1 LASTPQARPNCREGG
16 RGKKPKSGL
25 ADDGVTTTGDVAL
38 DTRRCAR
45 LLAPLGALV
54 FGAALGTGCEHA
66 SAANTVKASPTQN
79 APNTSGATTPAAAAK
94 VEANAGKRREP
105 KPAGAGQVVSVPA
118 GTVWLGSVPGTV
130 NRDPSREADH
140 VAFELPAFSIDR
152 LPYPNDPALP
162 PLTNVTRD
170 EAAGKCSEVG
180 KRLCT
185 EQEWERACEGDDD
198 AEFPMGAIWQAAT
211 CDSDRVAC
219 DSQLGVS
226 ELGLLAREWT
236 ASEAPSGIGVSTRTA
251 VTRGSTRDALGSEHR
266 CSARNAATPDSR
278 SDSIGFRCC
287 QGEAT
292 ASAYP
297 TDEPRPLVVP
307 LELSTEGQREVLKSV
322 PALAEHAESFTP
334 MSGTDTAR
342 ALARGGRGADNLT
355 WWTLAPSAFTW
366 SPMTG
371 EQILVMTGH
380 VKDGGVLL
388 AALYPH
394 EGKYLH
400 GASTLLY
407 ERDSS
412 VVVASR
418 EDSPTSLLWTSCWGC
433 FGEGGSLRLGSDN
446 RVTFDFH

>member
-1 LASTPQARPNCREGG
+1 MLGG
-16 RGKKPKSGL
+16 
-25 ADDGVTTTGDVAL
+25 AITI
-38 DTRRCAR
+38 
-45 LLAPLGALV
+45 
-54 FGAALGTGCEHA
+54 GCEHA
-66 SAANTVKASPTQN
+66 SAANTVKDTPSKNAANGPHTAKPASE
-79 APNTSGATTPAAAAK
+79 APKLET
-94 VEANAGKRREP
+94 KRREP
-105 KPAGAGQVVSVPA
+105 KPLGAGQVVSVPA
-118 GTVWLGSVPGTV
+118 GRVWLGSVPGTPD
-130 NRDPSREADH
+130 RDPSREADH
-140 VAFELPAFSIDR
+140 VALELPAFTIDR

-170 EAAGKCSEVG
+170 EAADKCSEAG
-180 KRLCT
+180 KRLCS

-198 AEFPMGAIWQAAT
+198 AEFPMGATWQTST

-219 DSQLGVS
+219 DSGLGVS

-236 ASEAPSGIGVSTRTA
+236 ASEAPSGIGVSARTA

-278 SDSIGFRCC
+278 SDTIGFRCC
-287 QGEAT
+287 QGET
-292 ASAYP
+292 VASAYP
-297 TDEPRPLVVP
+297 TEEARPLVAP
-307 LELSTEGQREVLKSV
+307 LELSTEAQREVLKSV
-322 PALAEHAESFTP
+322 PALAEHAESFEP
-334 MSGTDTAR
+334 MSGVDTAR
-342 ALARGGRGADNLT
+342 ALARGGRGADSIT

-371 EQILVMTGH
+371 EQVVVMTGH

-412 VVVASR
+412 VVMASR

-433 FGEGGSLRLGSDN
+433 FGEGGALRLGSDN
-446 RVTFDFH
+446 RVTFDFR